1 MVSSAF
7 LGGVR
12 MLNTAWGL
20 GTNED
25 MSEAGDVDEI
35 PDEE

>member
-1 MVSSAF
+1 MNE
-7 LGGVR
+7 

-35 PDEE
+35 PNEE